1 MQRVQNLESLRAVAA
16 VSVLLGHAYALGPD
30 GVPLASATVHGSLL
44 ASSTAGVWL
53 FFALSGFVI
62 SRPYVRALL
71 SGGPLPGWGSYLV
84 RRAARI
90 FPLYWLAL
98 AIAVITLGTR
108 GASWWQLGFH
118 VGLLHN
124 LVPGRQGEI
133 VFAAWTLTLEVLFYA
148 FVPAVAA
155 LLRRRWPGPA
165 TPARL
170 TALVFAAWGASVA
183 FGLLGAVVH
192 DVDGE
197 PSLFLRQ
204 LFPAMLS
211 AFCPGILLAIADA
224 ADTGTVRRFLDAV
237 RGHHVQASAAVA
249 ALLVVGVATAWV
261 EPGSSVGSVRRWL
274 VVLTLGR
281 QVFVVAFGVLLA
293 VAITTLDWRG
303 AAARIG
309 TWLGQLSYGIYLLH
323 AVALYWL
330 ERHPRFIVRPESGWF
345 PYLVHVVQLGGVALV
360 LAWCSWHLLEQP
372 AMGVARRWQDARR
385 ERALVP

>member
-1 MQRVQNLESLRAVAA
+1 MPRFQNLESLRAVAA
-16 VSVLLGHAYALGPD
+16 ISVLLGHAYALGPD
-30 GVPLASATVHGSLL
+30 GVPLASATLHGSLL
-44 ASSTAGVWL
+44 ASSTSGVWL

-71 SGGPLPGWGSYLV
+71 SGEPLPGWSSYAV

-98 AIAVITLGTR
+98 VITIVTLGTR

-148 FVPAVAA
+148 FVPAVAV
-155 LLRRRWPGPA
+155 LLRRRSSGPR
-165 TPARL
+165 TPAQLTRL
-170 TALVFAAWGASVA
+170 VLLVWAGSVA

-192 DVDGE
+192 DLDGE

-204 LFPAMLS
+204 LFPAMLG
-211 AFCPGILLAIADA
+211 AFCPGILLAVAEA
-224 ADTGTVRRFLDAV
+224 SGNGSARRFLDGV
-237 RGHHVQASAAVA
+237 RRHRGPAAALVA
-249 ALLVVGVATAWV
+249 LLLVVAVATAWV
-261 EPGSSVGSVRRWL
+261 EPGSSVDAVRRWL

-281 QVFVVAFGVLLA
+281 QVFVVAFGLLLA
-293 VAITTLDWRG
+293 VAITTPEWRG
-303 AAARIG
+303 AGARLG
-309 TWLGQLSYGIYLLH
+309 AWLGRLSYGIYLLH

-330 ERHPRFIVRPESGWF
+330 ERHPRFIVRPESGWSA
-345 PYLVHVVQLGGVALV
+345 YLVHVVQLGAIALF
-360 LAWCSWHLLEQP
+360 LAWCSWHLLERP
-372 AMGVARRWQDARR
+372 AMRAATRRLGTRQ
-385 ERALVP
+385 ERAQVP

>member
-1 MQRVQNLESLRAVAA
+1 MQRFQNLETLRAVAA
-16 VSVLLGHAYALGPD
+16 ISVLLGHAYALGPD
-30 GVPLASATVHGSLL
+30 GVPLASATLHGSLL

-62 SRPYVRALL
+62 SRPYVRAVL
-71 SGGPLPGWGSYLV
+71 SGAPLPGWSSYVV

-108 GASWWQLGFH
+108 GASWWELGFH

-148 FVPAVAA
+148 FVPAVAV
-155 LLRRRWPGPA
+155 LVRRRSRQPVTA
-165 TPARL
+165 TRL
-170 TALVFAAWGASVA
+170 TIWVLLAWGASVG
-183 FGLLGAVVH
+183 FGLLGALVH
-192 DVDGE
+192 DADGE

-204 LFPAMLS
+204 LFPAMLA
-211 AFCPGILLAIADA
+211 AFCPGILLAIAEASD
-224 ADTGTVRRFLDAV
+224 GPGRRFLDGV
-237 RGHHVQASAAVA
+237 RRHRGAAVA
-249 ALLVVGVATAWV
+249 VVAVLLVLGVATAWV
-261 EPGSSVGSVRRWL
+261 EPGQTVEAVRRWL

-281 QVFVVAFGVLLA
+281 QVFVVAFGLLLA
-293 VAITTLDWRG
+293 VTITTREWQGMPARLG
-303 AAARIG
+303 A
-309 TWLGQLSYGIYLLH
+309 WLGQLSYGIYLLH

-330 ERHPRFIVRPESGWF
+330 ERHPRFIVLPESGWF
-345 PYLVHVVQLGGVALV
+345 PYLVHVAQLGAIALF

-372 AMGVARRWQDARR
+372 AMRAARRRAGARR
-385 ERALVP
+385 EPAPVP